1 MAEPDALAEFS
12 THRGRLFG
20 IAYRMLGSA
29 ADAEDIV
36 QEAYL
41 RWSRADDVAAPGA
54 WLAKTVTNL
63 CLNHLSS
70 ARARREQYVG
80 PWLPEPVCTEDGTL
94 GPLDDVEQRESVS
107 LAMLVLLERLSPTE
121 RAAFVLRE
129 AFGYDHAS
137 IADVLDCSLAN
148 SRQLHRRATQR
159 LRESRPRFA
168 TDDGA
173 AHRLAARFIAAARD
187 GDLPRLEQLLA
198 ADVVSW
204 SDGGGKAS
212 AARRPV
218 YGSDRVGRLVVGLF
232 RKAGDAVRVDV
243 REVNGAPAL
252 VGHANGVPLTVMA
265 PRIEDG
271 RITALHAI
279 VNPDKL
285 RFISDQLDL
294 SHSEALSGPHW

>member
-1 MAEPDALAEFS
+1 MAAPDSLDEFAA
-12 THRGRLFG
+12 HRGRLFG

-54 WLAKTVTNL
+54 WLAKVVTNL

-70 ARARREQYVG
+70 ARVRREQYVG
-80 PWLPEPVCTEDGTL
+80 PWLPEPVCTEDNVL

-107 LAMLVLLERLSPTE
+107 LAMLVLLEQLTPTE

-129 AFGYDHAS
+129 AFGYDHAA

-148 SRQLHRRATQR
+148 SRQLHRRATKR
-159 LRESRPRFA
+159 LHDARPRFD
-168 TDDGA
+168 TDNGT
-173 AHRLAARFIAAARD
+173 AHRLAERFIAAART
-187 GDLPRLEQLLA
+187 GDLTRLEQLLA

-218 YGSDRVGRLVVGLF
+218 YGSDRTRRLIAGLF
-232 RKAGDAVRVDV
+232 SKAGDALRVDV
-243 REVNGAPAL
+243 REVNGVPAL
-252 VGHANGVPLTVMA
+252 VAHANGVLLTVMV
-265 PRIEDG
+265 PQVKGE
-271 RITALHAI
+271 RITALRAI

-285 RFISDQLDL
+285 RFISGQLGL
-294 SHSEALSGPHW
+294 SHSG